1 VAGSGGRAK
10 NGSDK
15 RDLDQSLRFEFPP
28 KHCVTGD
35 AMMPYEELVKL
46 ARFCA
51 KEARTSTE
59 KEVRSRAWRLAVQY
73 REDAAKVGEPP
84 DIGETPSDLEKI

>member
-1 VAGSGGRAK
+1 
-10 NGSDK
+10 
-15 RDLDQSLRFEFPP
+15 
-28 KHCVTGD
+28 
-35 AMMPYEELVKL
+35 MMPYEELVKL

-84 DIGETPSDLEKI
+84 DIGDGGARAAFNLARQRVARPAHKMDFRVPAIGGRLL